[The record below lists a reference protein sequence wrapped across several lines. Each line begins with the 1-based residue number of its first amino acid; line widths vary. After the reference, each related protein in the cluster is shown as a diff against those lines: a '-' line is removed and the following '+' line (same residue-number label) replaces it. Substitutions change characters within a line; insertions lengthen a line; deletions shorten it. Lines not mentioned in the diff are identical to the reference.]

1 MQPTGTG
8 SNPPPGSNAPKEP
21 VPSTLFRLIEKLLFL
36 RGGRD
41 ITCRIFKPTAPGSPY
56 PAMLEKG
63 AVSEQFFLKPRDV
76 ELFVRSGN
84 DTNLTAEVLTAF
96 RNLDRRLKRKSSARS

>member
-8 SNPPPGSNAPKEP
+8 SNTPGEP
-21 VPSTLFRLIEKLLFL
+21 VPTTLYRFIEKLLYL
-36 RGGRD
+36 RGGRG
-41 ITCRIFKPTAPGSPY
+41 ITCRIFKPPSSGSPY
-56 PAMLEKG
+56 PALLEKG

-84 DTNLTAEVLTAF
+84 DTHLTQEVLAAL
-96 RNLDRRLKRKSSARS
+96 RNLDRRLQRKSSARS

>member
-1 MQPTGTG
+1 
-8 SNPPPGSNAPKEP
+8 
-21 VPSTLFRLIEKLLFL
+21 
-36 RGGRD
+36 
-41 ITCRIFKPTAPGSPY
+41 
-56 PAMLEKG
+56 MLEKG
-63 AVSEQFFLKPRDV
+63 AVSEQFFLNPRDV